1 MASLAR
7 RLLVPAEAVTRMRGH
22 DSLHA
27 GLVILM
33 LGAGL
38 SLLMLFGAEKVRDAL
53 LYWATGHWSF
63 IDFNRRMGVPAP
75 VLAAYLQTVNE
86 SLAALLVSIGLFTRY
101 AAVCVAAGFV
111 AAVYFSRRAG
121 EDAWITAALYA
132 VMFGALAFTRGGRWS
147 MDRWLECRGGLWRR
161 GAARTDTDA

>member
-1 MASLAR
+1 VANLTR
-7 RLLVPAEAVTRMRGH
+7 GPRTPAEPVTRMSGP

-27 GLVILM
+27 GLLILR

-101 AAVCVAAGFV
+101 AAVSVAAGFV
-111 AAVYFSRRAG
+111 AAVYYSRRAG
-121 EDAWITAALYA
+121 EGAWIIAALYA
-132 VMFGALAFTRGGRWS
+132 VMFATLAFTRGGRWS
-147 MDRWLECRGGLWRR
+147 MDQWLQCRAGLLRR
-161 GAARTDTDA
+161 GASRRDIDA